1 MSSRARAVAVA
12 AAFLTVAPAVAAAQ
26 SATPPKGAP
35 DGAIPVIVAPPETDK
50 KARAATPVPASR
62 LALAREVVIPQLP
75 FDEFEDLLVTLLEAS
90 PDMQGSTPAQRAI
103 IAQAVAEEFSER
115 REQIIDLYAL
125 AYARV
130 YTDAELAAWKAFLSS
145 PEGLSVASKSGAL
158 ALETGL
164 VTQEMMQVIL
174 PGALRRALPRLEGT
188 TAPTVPG
195 QDS

>member
-12 AAFLTVAPAVAAAQ
+12 AAILTLAPAVAAAQ

-35 DGAIPVIVAPPETDK
+35 DGAIPVIVAPPESDK
-50 KARAATPVPASR
+50 KAQAATPVPASR

-75 FDEFEDLLVTLLEAS
+75 FDEFEAVLRTIARDSSDLEGATA
-90 PDMQGSTPAQRAI
+90 AQLDI
-103 IAQAVAEEFSER
+103 LAQAVAEELSER
-115 REQIIDLYAL
+115 CEQIIDMFAT

-130 YTDAELAAWKAFLSS
+130 YTDEELNAYKQFLATPQGRSIAA
-145 PEGLSVASKSGAL
+145 KSGAIAMESGRL
-158 ALETGL
+158 G
-164 VTQEMMQVIL
+164 QEMMQLVL

-188 TAPTVPG
+188 TAPTAPG